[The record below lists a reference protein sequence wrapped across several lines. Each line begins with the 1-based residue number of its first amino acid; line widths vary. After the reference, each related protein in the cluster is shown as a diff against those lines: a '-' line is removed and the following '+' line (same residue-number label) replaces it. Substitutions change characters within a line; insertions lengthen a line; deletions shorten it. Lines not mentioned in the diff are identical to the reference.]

1 MRTGIGIAAGIVG
14 FALYGALYFMVFSHL
29 FQDSELAIR
38 MTVIGMLL
46 SGISFL
52 AGFHILGGDGMI
64 LFAKAL
70 ALPLIG
76 TAALLV
82 VAIFLTLVSNHITD
96 IAILGLGGAI
106 TALYALITWIF
117 FPVR

>member
-38 MTVIGMLL
+38 MTV
-46 SGISFL
+46 ISFL

-82 VAIFLTLVSNHITD
+82 VAIFLTLVSNHIAD

-106 TALYALITWIF
+106 TALYDLITWIF